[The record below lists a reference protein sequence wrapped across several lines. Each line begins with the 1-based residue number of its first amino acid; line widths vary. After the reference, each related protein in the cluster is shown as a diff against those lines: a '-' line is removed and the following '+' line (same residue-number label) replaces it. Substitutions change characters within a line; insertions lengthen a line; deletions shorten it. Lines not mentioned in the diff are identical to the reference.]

1 MSDINNT
8 TERLAE
14 GATYV
19 GAGAAT
25 IAFGLNVEELAVV
38 AGACFAGL
46 SFVIHT
52 YFSWRRD
59 RREHRAFLAAHPEP
73 KEDDISVD

>member
-1 MSDINNT
+1 MSNINNSG
-8 TERLAE
+8 ERIAE
-14 GATYV
+14 GATYA
-19 GAGAAT
+19 GAGVAT

-46 SFVIHT
+46 SFLVHT

-59 RREHRAFLAAHPEP
+59 RREQRAHMLAHPVPE
-73 KEDDISVD
+73 EDDISVD